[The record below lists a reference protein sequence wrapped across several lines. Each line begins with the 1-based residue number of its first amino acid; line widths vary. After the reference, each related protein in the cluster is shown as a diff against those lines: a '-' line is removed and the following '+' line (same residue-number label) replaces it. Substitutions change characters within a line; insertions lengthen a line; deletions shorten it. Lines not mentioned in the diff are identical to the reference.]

1 VLCCCDV
8 ALMLDIDKGKRFF
21 CRKMV
26 PIYSSVQRAGST
38 TWARASDWPV
48 VLEKRS
54 DGLSLQLV
62 IAESAELGARLKNSR
77 RARLQPL

>member
-1 VLCCCDV
+1 MLCFCDV
-8 ALMLDIDKGKRFF
+8 ALMLDIDKGKSFF
-21 CRKMV
+21 CSKMV
-26 PIYSSVQRAGST
+26 PIYTSVQRAGST

-62 IAESAELGARLKNSR
+62 IAESAELGARLNSSCP
-77 RARLQPL
+77 ARLQRR